1 VNNSHTDR
9 IRTGSLYHVVDV
21 LDESPAKDDVWFTEH
36 IIVKDDTIT
45 VAVDG
50 KQVVRWTQPPDWD
63 GGREGPGRK
72 ITGPGTIALQGH
84 DPNST
89 VYYKNIRIK
98 PL

>member
-1 VNNSHTDR
+1 M
-9 IRTGSLYHVVDV
+9 VDV
-21 LDESPAKDDVWFTEH
+21 LDQSPAKDDEWFTED
-36 IIVKDDTIT
+36 IIVKGDTIT
-45 VAVDG
+45 VKVND
-50 KQVVRWTQPPDWD
+50 KQVVQWTQPADWD

-98 PL
+98 PLD